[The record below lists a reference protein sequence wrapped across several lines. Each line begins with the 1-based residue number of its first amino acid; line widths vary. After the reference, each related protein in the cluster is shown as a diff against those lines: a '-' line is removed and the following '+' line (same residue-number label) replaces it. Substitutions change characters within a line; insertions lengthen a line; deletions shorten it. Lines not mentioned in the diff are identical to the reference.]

1 MPLCV
6 KVSVLSESGNT
17 RSKSLEGKF
26 IGLLISILD
35 EEEMVETAAM
45 VAEISV
51 KKSQR
56 TRQLSFQEGEPPLR
70 LQREL
75 AWNWPLLVCGE
86 S

>member
-17 RSKSLEGKF
+17 RSKSFEGKF

-51 KKSQR
+51 
-56 TRQLSFQEGEPPLR
+56 
-70 LQREL
+70 
-75 AWNWPLLVCGE
+75 
-86 S
+86 